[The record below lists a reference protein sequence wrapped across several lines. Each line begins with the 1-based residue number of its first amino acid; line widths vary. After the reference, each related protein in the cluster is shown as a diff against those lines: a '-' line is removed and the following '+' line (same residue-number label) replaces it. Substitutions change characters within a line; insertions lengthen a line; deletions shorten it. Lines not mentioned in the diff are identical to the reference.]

1 MDAPGDRLMQEFR
14 DVLAAA
20 EELLG
25 STSGESAERIR
36 EMRNRTEEAIR
47 NHPLAALGVAAG
59 IGLVL
64 GLLLARK

>member
-1 MDAPGDRLMQEFR
+1 MDAPGERLMQELR
-14 DVLAAA
+14 DVLTAA
-20 EELLG
+20 EELL
-25 STSGESAERIR
+25 SANSGESAERIK

-47 NHPLAALGVAAG
+47 KHPLAALGVAAG

>member
-20 EELLG
+20 EELL
-25 STSGESAERIR
+25 SATSGESAERIL
-36 EMRNRTEEAIR
+36 EMRSRTEEAIR
-47 NHPLAALGVAAG
+47 KHPLAALGIAAG

-64 GLLLARK
+64 GMLLSRK